1 MILCLGTTPA
11 AQRVMRFS
19 GLMLD
24 AVNRATATLDG
35 IAGKSVNVAKVL
47 HALGER
53 PLATGFLGGA
63 RGEAIR
69 TALAAR
75 GIESEFV
82 TVAADTR
89 ECVTVIDESA
99 GTHTE
104 LVEESAP
111 AEPDDFA
118 RLLAIVRRRMPG
130 CRAAVMSG
138 TIAPGGPADLYAQC
152 VRLAHDAGALA
163 IVDAQGPA
171 LIAALPAGPDLVKPN
186 RAELAATVGRELAD
200 EHAVLAAIRELAER
214 GARRV
219 VVTAGREPTLLF
231 DGTQVWRIRSPRLAT
246 LNPIGS
252 GDALTAALVWR
263 LVRGD
268 DLGEA
273 GRWGSAAGAAN
284 ALTWMAG
291 EVSRA
296 DVERLAGEVGV
307 ETSQVWR
314 DLQPVPLRN
323 TFSG

>member
-11 AQRVMRFS
+11 AQRVLRFS
-19 GLMLD
+19 RLTLD
-24 AVNRATATLDG
+24 AVNRATVTLDG

-63 RGEAIR
+63 RGEAIHA
-69 TALAAR
+69 ALAAR

-82 TVAADTR
+82 TVAAGTR

-111 AEPDDFA
+111 ADPADFV
-118 RLLAIVRRRMPG
+118 RLLAIVRRRMSD

-152 VRLAHDAGALA
+152 VQIAHEASALA

-171 LIAALPAGPDLVKPN
+171 LVAALSAGPDLVKPN
-186 RAELAATVGRELAD
+186 RAELAATVGRELTD
-200 EHAVLAAIRELAER
+200 ERAVLTAMRELAGR

-219 VVTAGREPTLLF
+219 VVTAGSDPTLAF
-231 DGTQVWRIRSPRLAT
+231 DGTRVWRIRSPRLVAR
-246 LNPIGS
+246 NPIGS
-252 GDALTAALVWR
+252 GDAFTAGLVWR

-273 GRWGSAAGAAN
+273 SRWGSAAGAAN

-291 EVSRA
+291 EVIRA
-296 DVERLAGEVGV
+296 DVERLAREF
-307 ETSQVWR
+307 EAER
-314 DLQPVPLRN
+314 L
-323 TFSG
+323 